1 MAFVVAFEF
10 LLTTILLLQ
19 PSTFDKTWNEAQY
32 HAEKG
37 K

>member
-1 MAFVVAFEF
+1 MVSVVAFEA
-10 LLTTILLLQ
+10 LLTDIYLLQ
-19 PSTFDKTWNEAQY
+19 PSTFDKTWNQAQY